1 VKASSHFSK
10 HEPVLRYTRSLQAK
24 VGSRLNPH
32 AKERIDLNTPHFVLF
47 GTYTELE
54 PHASEPGLVKGIH
67 VYRADDQYRLLE
79 SCQQVQASKNPSYLT
94 VHPNGRFVYA
104 VNEYEPEASGSG
116 TVSAF
121 SFDAQ
126 SGVLEF
132 LNSQSSHGLDPC
144 HLCVDRTEKFVIVAN
159 YSGGTIC
166 VLPILE
172 DGTLGV
178 ACDVVQHHGSI
189 NASDPHPHA
198 VMFDPSNRFLLVP
211 DLGLDKLMVYEFD
224 ASTGTLEPG
233 SEPVVV
239 TAQGAGPR
247 QLCLHPNGKFVYQ
260 INELNSTMTAY
271 RFDLGALTKLET
283 VSSLP
288 VGFEGDNTGADVQVA
303 PNGRFLFGSNRGHDS
318 IVIFSI
324 HTDGTL
330 QLVGHQSTLGKN
342 PRSFAISPNGEFLLV
357 ANQSSNTVVEFRI
370 DHSTGV
376 LTPSGIELEVSV
388 PVCVRYV

>member
-1 VKASSHFSK
+1 
-10 HEPVLRYTRSLQAK
+10 
-24 VGSRLNPH
+24 
-32 AKERIDLNTPHFVLF
+32 LNTPHFILF

-54 PHASEPGLVKGIH
+54 PHANKPGLVKGIH
-67 VYRADDQYRLLE
+67 VYRADDRYRLLE

-104 VNEYEPEASGSG
+104 VNEYETGGSG
-116 TVSAF
+116 TVSTF

-126 SGVLEF
+126 TGSLEF
-132 LNSQSSHGLDPC
+132 LNSQSSQGLDPC
-144 HLCVDRTEKFVIVAN
+144 HLCVDRTGKFVITAN

-172 DGTLGV
+172 DGKLGV

-189 NASDPHPHA
+189 NGSDPHPHA
-198 VMFDPSNRFLLVP
+198 VILDSSNRFLLVP

-224 ASTGTLEPG
+224 ASTGTLEPVC
-233 SEPVVV
+233 EPVIV

-247 QLCLHPNGKFVYQ
+247 QLCLHPSGTFVYQ
-260 INELNSTMTAY
+260 INELNSTLTAY
-271 RFDLGALTKLET
+271 RFDHGTLRELET
-283 VSSLP
+283 VPSLP
-288 VGFEGDNTGADVQVA
+288 VGFEGNNTSADVQVT
-303 PNGRFLFGSNRGHDS
+303 PNGTFLYGSNRGHDS

-324 HTDGTL
+324 RADGTL
-330 QLVGHQSTLGKN
+330 ELVGHQSTLGKN

-357 ANQSSNTVVEFRI
+357 ANQSSSNVVEFRI
-370 DHSTGV
+370 DPSTGM
-376 LTPSGIELEVSV
+376 LTPTGIELEVPT

>member
-1 VKASSHFSK
+1 
-10 HEPVLRYTRSLQAK
+10 
-24 VGSRLNPH
+24 
-32 AKERIDLNTPHFVLF
+32 LNTPHFILF

-54 PHASEPGLVKGIH
+54 PHTSEPGLVKGIH
-67 VYRADDQYRLLE
+67 VYRADDRYQLLE
-79 SCQQVQASKNPSYLT
+79 PCQQVQASKNPSYLT
-94 VHPNGRFVYA
+94 MHPNRRFVYA
-104 VNEYEPEASGSG
+104 VNEYETGRSDSVRSG

-121 SFDAQ
+121 SFAAQ
-126 SGVLEF
+126 TGLLEF

-144 HLCVDRTEKFVIVAN
+144 HLCVDRTGKFVIVAN

-172 DGTLGV
+172 DGRLGV
-178 ACDVVQHHGSI
+178 ACDLVQHHGSI
-189 NASDPHPHA
+189 NGSDPHPHA

-224 ASTGTLEPG
+224 ASTGRLEPG
-233 SEPVVV
+233 SQPVIV

-247 QLCLHPNGKFVYQ
+247 QLCLHPNGTFVYQ

-271 RFDLGALTKLET
+271 QFDHGTLIKLET
-283 VSSLP
+283 ISSSP

-303 PNGRFLFGSNRGHDS
+303 PNGKFLYGSNRGHDS

-324 HTDGTL
+324 RADGTL
-330 QLVGHQSTLGKN
+330 ELVGHQSTLGKN

-357 ANQSSNTVVEFRI
+357 ANQSSNNVVEFNM

-376 LTPSGIELEVSV
+376 LTPTGIELEVPT

>member
-1 VKASSHFSK
+1 
-10 HEPVLRYTRSLQAK
+10 
-24 VGSRLNPH
+24 VGLRLNPL
-32 AKERIDLNTPHFVLF
+32 AKERIDLNTPHFILF

-54 PHASEPGLVKGIH
+54 PHANEPGLVKGIH

-79 SCQQVQASKNPSYLT
+79 SCQQVQASRNPSFLT

-104 VNEYEPEASGSG
+104 VNEYETGGSG

-126 SGVLEF
+126 TGLLEF

-144 HLCVDRTEKFVIVAN
+144 HLCVDQTGKFVILAN
-159 YSGGTIC
+159 YSGGTVC

-172 DGTLGV
+172 DGTLGD

-189 NASDPHPHA
+189 NGSHPHPHA
-198 VMFDPSNRFLLVP
+198 VMFDPSNRFLFVP
-211 DLGLDKLMVYEFD
+211 DLGLDELMVYEFD

-233 SEPVVV
+233 SQPVIV

-247 QLCLHPNGKFVYQ
+247 QLCLHPSGTFVYQ

-288 VGFEGDNTGADVQVA
+288 VGFEGDNTGADVQVN
-303 PNGRFLFGSNRGHDS
+303 PNGRFLYGSNRGHDS
-318 IVIFSI
+318 LVIFSI
-324 HTDGTL
+324 RADGTL
-330 QLVGHQSTLGKN
+330 ELVGHQSTLGKN

-357 ANQSSNTVVEFRI
+357 ANQSSDNVVEFRI
-370 DHSTGV
+370 DPSTGM
-376 LTPSGIELEVSV
+376 LTRTGIELEIPA

>member
-1 VKASSHFSK
+1 M
-10 HEPVLRYTRSLQAK
+10 LRLFDPL
-24 VGSRLNPH
+24 V
-32 AKERIDLNTPHFVLF
+32 KERTHLNTPHLILF

-54 PHASEPGLVKGIH
+54 PFESEPGLVKGIH
-67 VYRADDQYRLLE
+67 VYRADDQYRVLE
-79 SCQQVQASKNPSYLT
+79 CQQVQASKNPSYLA

-121 SFDAQ
+121 RLEAQ
-126 SGVLEF
+126 TGFLEF

-144 HLCVDRTEKFVIVAN
+144 HLCVDRTGKFVILAN
-159 YSGGTIC
+159 YSGGSVC

-178 ACDVVQHHGSI
+178 ACDVVGHHGSI

-198 VMFDPSNRFLLVP
+198 VMLDPSNRLLVP

-233 SEPVVV
+233 SQPVIV
-239 TAQGAGPR
+239 TARGAGPR
-247 QLCLHPNGKFVYQ
+247 QLCLHPTGKFVYQ

-271 RFDLGALTKLET
+271 RFDHGALTELET

-288 VGFEGDNTGADVQVA
+288 VGFEGDNTGADVQVT
-303 PNGRFLFGSNRGHDS
+303 PSGKFLYGSNRGHDS
-318 IVIFSI
+318 LVIFSI

-330 QLVGHQSTLGKN
+330 QLVGHQSTRGKN

-357 ANQSSNTVVEFRI
+357 ANQGSNNVVEFRI
-370 DHSTGV
+370 DHSTGT
-376 LTPSGIELEVSV
+376 LTPTGIELEVPV

>member
-1 VKASSHFSK
+1 
-10 HEPVLRYTRSLQAK
+10 
-24 VGSRLNPH
+24 
-32 AKERIDLNTPHFVLF
+32 LNTPHFILF

-67 VYRADDQYRLLE
+67 VYRTDDQYQLLE
-79 SCQQVQASKNPSYLT
+79 ACQQVQASSNPSYLT

-104 VNEYEPEASGSG
+104 VNEYEHEASGSG

-126 SGVLEF
+126 TGSLEF

-144 HLCVDRTEKFVIVAN
+144 HLCLDRTGTFVIVAN

-172 DGTLGV
+172 DGRLGD
-178 ACDVVQHHGSI
+178 ACDVVQHYGSI
-189 NASDPHPHA
+189 NGSHLHPHA

-224 ASTGTLEPG
+224 ASTSTLEPG
-233 SEPVVV
+233 SSPVTM
-239 TAQGAGPR
+239 TAKGAGPR
-247 QLCLHPNGKFVYQ
+247 QLCLHPTGTFVYQ
-260 INELNSTMTAY
+260 INELNSTLTAY
-271 RFDLGALTKLET
+271 RFDHGALLELET

-288 VGFEGDNTGADVQVA
+288 IGFEGKNTGADVQVT
-303 PNGRFLFGSNRGHDS
+303 PDGRFLYGSNRGHDS
-318 IVIFSI
+318 LVIFAI
-324 HTDGTL
+324 RADGTL
-330 QLVGHQSTLGKN
+330 ELAGHQSTLGKN
-342 PRSFAISPNGEFLLV
+342 PRSFAISPNGKYLLV
-357 ANQSSNTVVEFRI
+357 ANQGSSNVVEFRI
-370 DHSTGV
+370 DHLTGM
-376 LTPSGIELEVSV
+376 LTATGIELEILT